1 MDERKLHEILG
12 QNLEVPDMVNKKL
25 EQTYALVEKKGRPAK
40 RRGFR
45 PVRTMLIAAAAAA
58 LLCGTAAAAYDFY
71 TRQNVAVDEP
81 QTVQGIVG
89 GGQPSWDEEQVYD
102 EYGKLEHNWY
112 NRQTVPAD
120 PDQAMALLGDYLPES
135 GYQWQIEDYTLTVEG
150 YVLDEHTGTAKF
162 YYTVE
167 HPGGFPEGAV
177 DWQHGYLNYTANN
190 LYVSFES
197 MSNMD
202 WSFSFGGRTYVDVE
216 RSTPEKL
223 CLVDSGASVGT
234 GWKAEDGVRIRFSI
248 PGEEHQRDVGGKHII
263 SRDDPRVAGELELP
277 GVKSLPTR
285 IATDAATGRTVELS
299 AIGMTAYLGE
309 SEMGHRIVIE
319 YADGTQYLVMDGP
332 NNIDNA
338 DYGLLDGEAPNWTS
352 RMVFNRLVDPAQV
365 TAVIV
370 DSQRYEVG

>member
-1 MDERKLHEILG
+1 MDERKLYEVLG
-12 QNLEVPDMVNKKL
+12 QDLEVPDMVNRKL
-25 EQTYALVEKKGRPAK
+25 QETYALVEKKERPAK

-71 TRQNVAVDEP
+71 TRRNVAVDEP

-89 GGQPSWDEEQVYD
+89 GGLPSWDEEQVYGQN
-102 EYGKLEHNWY
+102 GKLDHSWY

-135 GYQWQIEDYTLTVEG
+135 GYQWQIGDYTLTVES

-167 HPGGFPEGAV
+167 HPGGFPEDAV
-177 DWQHGYLNYTANN
+177 DWRHGWLNYTANI
-190 LYVSFES
+190 LYVTFAP
-197 MSNMD
+197 MSEEFM
-202 WSFSFGGRTYVDVE
+202 SFGGRVYVDVE

-223 CLVDSGASVGT
+223 YLVNSGASVGT
-234 GWKAEDGVRIRFSI
+234 GWKAEDGVRISFSI
-248 PGEEHQRDVGGKHII
+248 PGEEHQKDVGDKHVI
-263 SRDDPRVAGELELP
+263 SRDDPRVEGELELP
-277 GVKSLPTR
+277 GVKSLPVRTV
-285 IATDAATGRTVELS
+285 TDAATGRTMGLS
-299 AIGMTAYLGE
+299 AIGMTAYFGE

-352 RMVFNRLVDPAQV
+352 RMVFNRLVDPDQV

-370 DSQRYEVG
+370 DSQRYEAG